1 MEITLELIVFTVL
14 AVFTAVSAVLA
25 VTTKR
30 ILRAATY
37 LLFVLFGT
45 AGIYFQLNYSFLG
58 AVQLLIYAGGIT
70 VLYVFSILLTSSQ
83 GDKSEDIKGYKLF
96 VGLAATLLSLGVCL
110 YVTLRHD
117 FMPSHFVHGELD
129 VQTIG
134 HALMSSGLSRSSA
147 SCCWPASSAESSSHA
162 NAKKSTTMI
171 HMEYYLVLSTIMMF
185 VGIYGFVTRRN
196 LLAMLIS
203 VELILNSVD
212 INFVV
217 FNRFLFPEQL
227 EGFFFT
233 LFAIGIR

>member
-110 YVTLRHD
+110 GVCLYVTLRHD

-134 HALMSSGLSRSSA
+134 HALMSSG
-147 SCCWPASSAESSSHA
+147 
-162 NAKKSTTMI
+162 K
-171 HMEYYLVLSTIMMF
+171 YGYVLPFEVISIL
-185 VGIYGFVTRRN
+185 
-196 LLAMLIS
+196 LLACIVGGILIA
-203 VELILNSVD
+203 
-212 INFVV
+212 
-217 FNRFLFPEQL
+217 RK
-227 EGFFFT
+227 
-233 LFAIGIR
+233 R

>member
-134 HALMSSGLSRSSA
+134 HALMQIWLRAAVRGHQHPVAGLHR
-147 SCCWPASSAESSSHA
+147 
-162 NAKKSTTMI
+162 
-171 HMEYYLVLSTIMMF
+171 
-185 VGIYGFVTRRN
+185 RRN
-196 LLAMLIS
+196 PH
-203 VELILNSVD
+203 
-212 INFVV
+212 
-217 FNRFLFPEQL
+217 RTQ
-227 EGFFFT
+227 T
-233 LFAIGIR
+233 LKRVRL